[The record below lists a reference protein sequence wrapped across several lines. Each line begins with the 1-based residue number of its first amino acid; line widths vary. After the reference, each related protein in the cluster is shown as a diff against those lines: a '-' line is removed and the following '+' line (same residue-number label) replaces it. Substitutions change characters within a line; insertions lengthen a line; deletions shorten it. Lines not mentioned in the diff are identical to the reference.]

1 MKTAGSHSFRWNLR
15 YPGYTDFDGRI
26 FWAAGNIG
34 PVAIPGQYQVRL
46 TVDGESQTQSFEIGL
61 DPRMETVTI
70 AQLRERFELA
80 LRIRDRVTEA
90 NEAVIE
96 IRRIN
101 GDVDDRLEQTDDN
114 AIHNQGG
121 VVKANLGEVEEE
133 IYQVRNRSGQDPLNY
148 PIKLNNKLASLMG
161 TVERGEAAP
170 TEQSYQV
177 FESLSGSLQIELIRM
192 NTIIDQD
199 LRRLNELLSEAGL
212 DPIEIK
218 DLIG

>member
-1 MKTAGSHSFRWNLR
+1 
-15 YPGYTDFDGRI
+15 
-26 FWAAGNIG
+26 
-34 PVAIPGQYQVRL
+34 
-46 TVDGESQTQSFEIGL
+46 
-61 DPRMETVTI
+61 METVTI

-80 LRIRDRVTEA
+80 LRIRDRVTAA

-96 IRRIN
+96 IRRIK

-114 AIHNQGG
+114 AIHDQGG
-121 VVKANLGEVEEE
+121 LVNANLSGVEEE
-133 IYQVRNRSGQDPLNY
+133 IYQVRNQSGQDPLNY

-161 TVERGEAAP
+161 LVERGEAAP

-177 FESLSGSLQIELIRM
+177 FESLSATLQTELIRM